1 MIDPIAGFRV
11 NPSRPEVAEGLVRRP
26 RYNAVVV
33 AIAFSIAAI
42 ALPVAAIAAVLVW

>member
-11 NPSRPEVAEGLVRRP
+11 NPSRPEVAEGHIRRQ

-33 AIAFSIAAI
+33 AIAFAI
-42 ALPVAAIAAVLVW
+42 VAIGLPVAAIAAVLAW